1 FSFLFS
7 DFTNFNIVIFYVL
20 FSVARSE
27 CGIEESLEQTQLDM
41 ILLNKL
47 VEKNKKLLDMFQK
60 YDSGKSIEEIMKDSK
75 K

>member
-1 FSFLFS
+1 MINNEESIKKINKTLKKH
-7 DFTNFNIVIFYVL
+7 
-20 FSVARSE
+20 
-27 CGIEESLEQTQLDM
+27 GIEESLEQTQLDM

-47 VEKNKKLLDMFQK
+47 VEKNKKLLDMFEK

>member
-1 FSFLFS
+1 MINNEESIKKINETLKKH
-7 DFTNFNIVIFYVL
+7 
-20 FSVARSE
+20 
-27 CGIEESLEQTQLDM
+27 GIEESLEQTQLDM

-47 VEKNKKLLDMFQK
+47 VEKNKKLLDMFEK

>member
-1 FSFLFS
+1 MINNEESIKKINQTLK
-7 DFTNFNIVIFYVL
+7 
-20 FSVARSE
+20 E

-47 VEKNKKLLDMFQK
+47 VEKNKKLLDMFEK

-75 K
+75 E